1 MADAVC
7 GLILFYSLVFGARR
21 GFYKEVVQTLAVV
34 LAILLARVLRQP
46 VGAWITAKTSVPS
59 GISEVVAVVAVW
71 VVGFLVVAVVG
82 RLILKKLR
90 GQGID
95 DNLDEGAEAI
105 ADALG
110 GDTAKGPVTLL
121 TDPIATKTGIFYW
134 SDKLLGAGLG
144 LGKGVVTVI
153 VVFALVL
160 YADRA
165 RGWESSFAESIEAS
179 YAARGFRAYLEP
191 YLETFPEYRITTSL
205 RSMRGIAAAVKEDPR
220 RFAAFA
226 GHPELKGLRGHAK
239 LAEVARDPEVAA
251 AWAERDL
258 QRLLGHEQ
266 VRALLGDRELRERIA
281 EVDWE
286 AVLADVKGGGPDA
299 AREAEALRGLA
310 EEAPGGAAPGDPP
323 GGGAPAVPEG
333 APAGGGEF

>member
-7 GLILFYSLVFGARR
+7 GLILFYSLIFGARR

-34 LAILLARVLRQP
+34 LAVLLARVLRQP
-46 VGAWITAKTSVPS
+46 VGAWITAKTSIPT

-71 VVGFLVVAVVG
+71 VVGFLAVAVAG

-90 GQGID
+90 GEGID
-95 DNLDEGAEAI
+95 DNLDEGAEAL
-105 ADALG
+105 ADALA

-134 SDKLLGAGLG
+134 SDKVLGAGLG

-165 RGWESSFAESIEAS
+165 RGWESSFAQSIEAS
-179 YAARGFRAYLEP
+179 YAAKGFRAYLEP
-191 YLETFPEYRITTSL
+191 YLQTFPEYRITTSL

-220 RFAAFA
+220 RFVAFA
-226 GHPELKGLRGHAK
+226 GHPELKGLRSHVK
-239 LAEVARDPEVAA
+239 IVELARDPEVAA

-258 QRLLGHEQ
+258 QELLRHEK

-281 EVDWE
+281 EVDWDV
-286 AVLADVKGGGPDA
+286 VLADVKGHQADA
-299 AREAEALRGLA
+299 ARDAEALRELV
-310 EEAPGGAAPGDPP
+310 EEAAEGTPPGDPQDGAAPEAPDGLPEVGGD
-323 GGGAPAVPEG
+323 
-333 APAGGGEF
+333 F